1 MTPGAADIPFLR
13 PYLNP
18 GEQVLWHSPER
29 QPRVATPA
37 ALAIGLVIVA
47 AVIWYVWL
55 SDPPFLDQCS
65 QGGSRTCGALYYL
78 GPPALIT
85 MWISQ
90 AVQMTQHLLMQRG
103 RALRLNV
110 LTNRRFLRL
119 ATWPWVSV
127 RSTDFRSKTA
137 SKKYPS
143 RLFFSNRDFYFLQ
156 PNEIDPVLA
165 LIAKTQNGDAT

>member
-1 MTPGAADIPFLR
+1 MTPDPVDISGLR
-13 PYLNP
+13 PYLAP
-18 GEQVLWHSPER
+18 DEQVLWQAPER
-29 QPRVATPA
+29 QPRAATPA

-47 AVIWYVWL
+47 AVIWYFWL

-65 QGGSRTCGALYYL
+65 QGGSRTCGALYTL
-78 GPPALIT
+78 GPPAAMI
-85 MWISQ
+85 MWVSQ

-127 RSTDFRSKTA
+127 RSTTLDGKTA

-143 RLFFSNRDFYFLQ
+143 RLFFSRREFYFLH
-156 PNEIDPVLA
+156 PEEIDPVLA
-165 LIAKTQNGDAT
+165 LIAKAQKGDPT